1 MPRAVQPSF
10 PQSGRSPLAATKP
23 AQAVE
28 TTKALRRACRWH
40 GVLLCSPV
48 SSMAGSGL
56 HADCKQYCT
65 QQLRM
70 LRHFWGCLM
79 RTFDSCLYTRA
90 ASRRRWVSG
99 CAEAAGLA
107 ADAAEAD
114 ATSPNPLR
122 ALLKKLGRG
131 LGAVPALMEWRR
143 VLESCCS
150 EPWRSIDPAPSHQSC
165 AAQVVSGAPLLRCCC
180 LC

>member
-1 MPRAVQPSF
+1 MA
-10 PQSGRSPLAATKP
+10 
-23 AQAVE
+23 
-28 TTKALRRACRWH
+28 W
-40 GVLLCSPV
+40 VLLCSPV

-65 QQLRM
+65 QQWRM

-107 ADAAEAD
+107 DDAAEAD

-131 LGAVPALMEWRR
+131 LGAVPALMECRR
-143 VLESCCS
+143 VPESCCS
-150 EPWRSIDPAPSHQSC
+150 EPWRSIDPALSHKSC
-165 AAQVVSGAPLLRCCC
+165 AAQVVSGAPLLCHAITGHVTPRNMS
-180 LC
+180 LIPILKEHSFRALHLENSQGELQE